1 MVKSLVAG
9 VALAVGLASG
19 CFEDR
24 YRCASDNDCDL
35 GAAGRCAPDGYCT
48 AFDADCPTEQR
59 YTAHSGERSEQC
71 FDDRLALA
79 NLCAPGQA
87 PALAEGCAAD
97 VCAAVPACCETG
109 WSEACVRE
117 AQRRCP
123 LACDTRI
130 AITAQRGLNR
140 ALWDLR
146 WNVETRT
153 WTATSSD
160 REVLL
165 AWLAPEPGGA
175 VPRLAGFAA
184 TGELVVEDRPFT
196 IAGTREY
203 GSLTSIDL
211 DRDGR
216 DTVTL
221 AYEIAAPSMSNV
233 IAVKLDTGAQ
243 REIEVTASE
252 HVTWGDDDRDNFP
265 DGIAGSNSRYTLLDN
280 FDGDD
285 HVRSLASATSNTVTM
300 ATPGAPPLRGF
311 DWLDV
316 DGDGRLDLAVF
327 GSAVRVHIGS
337 ERIRDT
343 PVLTLDC
350 NPPRRDT
357 GACVIEDIAF
367 AGAALP
373 RPSGPGLVIA
383 GYPGRAVWRAS
394 IEAGS
399 PDISPI
405 PFSDTCPACMPII
418 AIVTRDLDGD
428 GELDIIGIDS
438 RLGVYTAL
446 SSGDGK
452 LARSLPIPDPGM
464 TFNTIET
471 SVTGVPR

>member
-1 MVKSLVAG
+1 MVKALVLLVLVTA
-9 VALAVGLASG
+9 

-24 YRCASDNDCDL
+24 YRCETDNDCDL

-48 AFDADCPTEQR
+48 AFDADCATERR

-79 NLCAPGQA
+79 NLCAAGQA
-87 PALAEGCAAD
+87 PAIAEGCAAT
-97 VCAAVPACCETG
+97 VCAAIPACCETG

-123 LACDTRI
+123 LACETRI
-130 AITAQRGLNR
+130 AITAQRGTNR

-146 WNVETRT
+146 WNADTSSWAATR
-153 WTATSSD
+153 SD
-160 REVLL
+160 REMLL

-175 VPRLAGFAA
+175 TPRLAGFGA
-184 TGELVVEDRPFT
+184 TGELVVEDRAFT
-196 IAGTREY
+196 IGGRRDY

-221 AYEIAAPSMSNV
+221 AYEIAAPSMSSV
-233 IAVKLDTGAQ
+233 MTVKLDTGGL
-243 REIEVTASE
+243 REIAVTASE
-252 HVTWGDDDRDNFP
+252 HVTWGDDDRDGFP

-285 HVRSLASATSNTVTM
+285 HVRSLASATSNTVT
-300 ATPGAPPLRGF
+300 APTAGSPPLRGF

-327 GSAVRVHIGS
+327 GSAVRVHVGS
-337 ERIRDT
+337 DRIRDT

-357 GACVIEDIAF
+357 SACVIEDTAF

-373 RPSGPGLVIA
+373 RTSGPGLVMA
-383 GYPGRAVWRAS
+383 GFPGRTLWRAAL
-394 IEAGS
+394 EAGT
-399 PDISPI
+399 PDIAPIAFASP
-405 PFSDTCPACMPII
+405 CPSCGPIL
-418 AIVTRDLDGD
+418 AVVTRDLDGD
-428 GELDIIGIDS
+428 GELDIVGIDG
-438 RLGVYTAL
+438 RLGIYTAL
-446 SSGDGK
+446 STGDGK
-452 LARSLPIPDPGM
+452 LARALPIPDPGM